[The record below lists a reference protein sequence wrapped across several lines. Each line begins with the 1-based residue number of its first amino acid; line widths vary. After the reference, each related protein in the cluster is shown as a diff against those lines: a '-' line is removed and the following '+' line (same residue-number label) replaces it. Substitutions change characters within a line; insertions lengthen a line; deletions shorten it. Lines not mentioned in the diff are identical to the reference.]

1 MKRKVLFF
9 AFFVID
15 ILAMGIFYGYIE
27 TLDSWLNTILYL
39 LMLAIIAIPGW
50 YIPFHKKRL
59 TLTDDELQSPLI
71 EHQDFSNSNTWS
83 NYVFVLVI
91 FGLLPSWAFVSSAT
105 EMWLEGKSWEA
116 IWAFQMR
123 VLNGLSTSVGW
134 WLIVLMAVAVFLRTM
149 IRNAKNKYIIDGDT
163 LIIQENFIYKT
174 EDEIRIPIT
183 CIDEVYTSS
192 NWAPNPYLWIKVNG
206 VTRRCYSFPHS
217 LELGK
222 AILRHKH
229 AITPR

>member
-1 MKRKVLFF
+1 MKRKVLFLV
-9 AFFVID
+9 FFLTD
-15 ILAMGIFYGYIE
+15 ILAMGIFYGYIN
-27 TLDSWLNTILYL
+27 TLDSWLHTILYL

-50 YIPFHKKRL
+50 YIPYHKKRL

-83 NYVFVLVI
+83 NYVFFMVI
-91 FGLLPSWAFVSSAT
+91 FGLLPAWIFVARTT
-105 EMWLEGKSWEA
+105 EMWLEGESWDA
-116 IWAFQMR
+116 IWAFHAR
-123 VLNGLSTSVGW
+123 VTKAICTSPTW
-134 WLIVLMAVAVFLRTM
+134 WLIVLMMVTIWLRTM
-149 IRNAKNKYIIDGDT
+149 IRTAKNKYIIDGDT
-163 LIIQENFIYKT
+163 LIIQENFIFKT
-174 EDEIRIPIT
+174 EDEIRIPIA

-229 AITPR
+229 ALTPR

>member
-9 AFFVID
+9 VFFIID
-15 ILAMGIFYGYIE
+15 ILAMGIFYGYIK
-27 TLDSWLNTILYL
+27 TLDSWLHTILYL

-50 YIPFHKKRL
+50 YIPYHKKRL
-59 TLTDDELQSPLI
+59 TMTDDELQSPLI

-83 NYVFVLVI
+83 NYVFILI
-91 FGLLPSWAFVSSAT
+91 LFGLLPSWAFVSSAT

-123 VLNGLSTSVGW
+123 VLNNMSTSVGW
-134 WLIVLMAVAVFLRTM
+134 WLIVLMMVTIWLRGM
-149 IRNAKNKYIIDGDT
+149 IRTAKNKYIIDGDT

-174 EDEIRIPIT
+174 EDEIRIPIA
-183 CIDEVYTSS
+183 CIDEVYTSCK
-192 NWAPNPYLWIKVNG
+192 WAPNPYLWIRVNG

-217 LELGK
+217 IELGK

-229 AITPR
+229 ALTQS

>member
-1 MKRKVLFF
+1 MKRKVLI
-9 AFFVID
+9 FVFVVIY
-15 ILAMGIFYGYIE
+15 ILATGIFYGYIK
-27 TLDSWLNTILYL
+27 TLDSWLHTILYFL
-39 LMLAIIAIPGW
+39 VLAIIAFPAW
-50 YIPFHKKRL
+50 YISFHKKRL

-91 FGLLPSWAFVSSAT
+91 LCLLPAWIFVSNIT

-123 VLNGLSTSVGW
+123 VTKAICTSPTW
-134 WLIVLMAVAVFLRTM
+134 WLIVLMMVTIWLRGM
-149 IRNAKNKYIIDGDT
+149 IRTAKNKYIIDGDT
-163 LIIQENFIYKT
+163 LIIQENLIYKI
-174 EDEIRIPIT
+174 EEEIRIPIA

-206 VTRRCYSFPHS
+206 VPRRCYSFPHS

-229 AITPR
+229 ALTQS

>member
-1 MKRKVLFF
+1 MKHKVLI
-9 AFFVID
+9 FVLVMIN
-15 ILAMGIFYGYIE
+15 ILAIGIFLGYIE
-27 TLDSWLNTILYL
+27 TLDSWLHTILYL
-39 LMLAIIAIPGW
+39 LVLAIITFPAW
-50 YIPFHKKRL
+50 YISFHKKRL

-91 FGLLPSWAFVSSAT
+91 LCLLPAWIFVSNAT
-105 EMWLEGKSWEA
+105 EMWLEGKSWDA
-116 IWAFQMR
+116 IWAFQMQ
-123 VLNGLSTSVGW
+123 VLNYMSTSVVW
-134 WLIVLMAVAVFLRTM
+134 WLVVLMVVAVFWRTM
-149 IRNAKNKYIIDGDT
+149 MRTAKNKYIIDGDT
-163 LIIQENFIYKT
+163 LIIQENLIYKT
-174 EDEIRIPIT
+174 EEEIRIPIA

-229 AITPR
+229 ALS

>member
-1 MKRKVLFF
+1 MKRKVLI
-9 AFFVID
+9 FVLVMIN
-15 ILAMGIFYGYIE
+15 ILAIGIFLGYIE
-27 TLDSWLNTILYL
+27 TLDSWLHTILYF

-91 FGLLPSWAFVSSAT
+91 LCLLPAWIFVSNIT

-116 IWAFQMR
+116 IWAFQMQ
-123 VLNGLSTSVGW
+123 VLNYMSTSVVW
-134 WLIVLMAVAVFLRTM
+134 WLVVIMAVAVFLRTM
-149 IRNAKNKYIIDGDT
+149 MRNAKNKYIIDGDT

-174 EDEIRIPIT
+174 EEEIRIPIA

-229 AITPR
+229 ALTQS

>member
-9 AFFVID
+9 VFFIID
-15 ILAMGIFYGYIE
+15 ILAMGIFYGYIK
-27 TLDSWLNTILYL
+27 TLDPWLHTILYL

-50 YIPFHKKRL
+50 YIPYHKKRL

-116 IWAFQMR
+116 IWDFQMR
-123 VLNGLSTSVGW
+123 VLNDLSTSVGW
-134 WLIVLMAVAVFLRTM
+134 WLIVLMMVTIWLRGM
-149 IRNAKNKYIIDGDT
+149 IRTAKNKYIIDGDT
-163 LIIQENFIYKT
+163 LIIQENLIYKI
-174 EDEIRIPIT
+174 EEEIRIPIA

-206 VTRRCYSFPHS
+206 VTRRCYSFPHAR
-217 LELGK
+217 ELGK

-229 AITPR
+229 ALTPS

>member
-1 MKRKVLFF
+1 MKHKVLI
-9 AFFVID
+9 FVLVMIN
-15 ILAMGIFYGYIE
+15 ILAIGIFLGYIE
-27 TLDSWLNTILYL
+27 TLDSWLHTILYL
-39 LMLAIIAIPGW
+39 LVLAIIAFPAW

-91 FGLLPSWAFVSSAT
+91 FGMIPSGAFVSNIT

-123 VLNGLSTSVGW
+123 VTKAICTSPTW
-134 WLIVLMAVAVFLRTM
+134 WLIVLMMVTIWLRTM
-149 IRNAKNKYIIDGDT
+149 MRTAKNKYIIDGDT

-174 EDEIRIPIT
+174 EEEIRIPIA

-206 VTRRCYSFPHS
+206 VTRRCYSFPHAR
-217 LELGK
+217 ELGK

-229 AITPR
+229 ALS